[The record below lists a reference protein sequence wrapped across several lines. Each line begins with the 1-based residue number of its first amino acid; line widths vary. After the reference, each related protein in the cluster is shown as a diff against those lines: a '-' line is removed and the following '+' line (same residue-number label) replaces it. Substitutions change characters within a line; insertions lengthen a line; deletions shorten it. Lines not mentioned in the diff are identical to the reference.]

1 METSPEGPTRVLVV
15 DDHALFRETVVPVLQ
30 GQPDIAVVG
39 CVGTLAEARRVLD
52 ERADVDVLV
61 LDQQLPDGAGTHAA
75 VQIHHLR
82 PSLRIVLISGSD
94 DPVLIDEAE
103 SAGCVGFVHK
113 ADHVDVLLDVVRTAS
128 IGDMMVSPAANQRR
142 VVPANRDRFAAPLT
156 RRETQVLLLLAD
168 GLSNAQISESLLI
181 GANTLRNHIQNLLVK
196 LGAHT
201 RLEAVAIAFREGII
215 SSGAPES

>member
-1 METSPEGPTRVLVV
+1 MDASAGGPTRILVV

-30 GQPDIAVVG
+30 GQPDIDVVS
-39 CVGTLAEARRVLD
+39 CVGTLAEARQVLD
-52 ERADVDVLV
+52 QDQDIDVLV
-61 LDQQLPDGAGTHAA
+61 LDHQLPDGAGTHAA

-82 PSLRIVLISGSD
+82 PALRIVLISGSE

-113 ADHVDVLLDVVRTAS
+113 ADHVDVLLDVVRTAA
-128 IGDMMVSPAANQRR
+128 IGDMMVSPATSQRR
-142 VVPANRDRFAAPLT
+142 IVPANRDRFAAPLT

-168 GLSNAQISESLLI
+168 GLSNAQISEMLYI
-181 GANTLRNHIQNLLVK
+181 GPNTLRNHIQNVLVK

-201 RLEAVAIAFREGII
+201 RLEAVAIALREGII
-215 SSGAPES
+215 SSGVPES